1 MRIVESERETR
12 RVVGDEVVV
21 VVDVAGTDFSRVLGL
36 GRGEGESSWAGGG
49 RVERGRRLDEEG
61 GGKGE
66 RSVAGAGGSGERRRR
81 RLEHV
86 ALILR

>member
-36 GRGEGESSWAGGG
+36 GRLVLVRSE
-49 RVERGRRLDEEG
+49 VEE
-61 GGKGE
+61 
-66 RSVAGAGGSGERRRR
+66 ERRGVVWERCGR
-81 RLEHV
+81 GSERE
-86 ALILR
+86 